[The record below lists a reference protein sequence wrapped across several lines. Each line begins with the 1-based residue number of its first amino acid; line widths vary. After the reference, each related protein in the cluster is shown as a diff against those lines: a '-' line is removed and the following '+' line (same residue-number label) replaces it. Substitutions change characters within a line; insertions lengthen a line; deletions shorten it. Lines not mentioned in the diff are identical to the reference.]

1 MVHQLFFSI
10 SVIIILLNYVSGKF
24 MLSKHTLYYFFSHGV
39 PAMIGFA
46 SIAIFTRIL
55 TPTEYGHYA
64 IVYAISMLT
73 YALFFEWQ
81 KLGLLRFY
89 SKFEN
94 EPSFFQSIKL
104 TFLFVVFW
112 IFLIGMISAFFL
124 LEYEFGIQYI
134 LFTLLLTTSYAW
146 FTLNISY
153 LRASLLPKEYG
164 IISAV
169 RHSLG
174 LILGVLFIYLGFG
187 GFGLLSAVIIG
198 IVLSTLIPSMK
209 YWKINKPIKHTDIK
223 YNRLFL
229 GYGVPLAATG
239 LLGIIV
245 HNSDRFIIS
254 YLLNT
259 SSTGIYSVTYD
270 LVEQSIFT
278 FMMVVNLAGFPII
291 MKRLE
296 KNGFEEAL
304 VEVKKNTYIMLSL
317 SLPAMVGMI
326 VLSKNIIFLFLGE
339 GYRELA
345 AILLPYIA
353 VGAFIKG
360 LKLYGIDILFHLT
373 QDTKSQMIP
382 FAIAAVINVVLNF
395 VLIPSMGVMGAA
407 LSTLVAYIIS
417 FIITIML
424 VRKKAR
430 IPFPWLGFIKVLIAT
445 IIMGLIL
452 IPLSD
457 LIGIKYLFFQ
467 VCTGLFS
474 YLIIFG
480 LLHRQETVTF
490 LRRKQRRKPIN

>member
-1 MVHQLFFSI
+1 
-10 SVIIILLNYVSGKF
+10 
-24 MLSKHTLYYFFSHGV
+24 MLSKHTLYYFLSHGV

-55 TPTEYGHYA
+55 TPAEYGHYA
-64 IVYAISMLT
+64 LVFAISMLV
-73 YALFFEWQ
+73 YALFFEWL

-89 SKFEN
+89 SKFES
-94 EPSFFQSIKL
+94 EPSFIQTIKL
-104 TFLFVVFW
+104 TFLFVVCG
-112 IFLIGMISAFFL
+112 IFLIGLTSAFFL
-124 LEYEFGIQYI
+124 GEYEFGIQYI
-134 LFTLLLTTSYAW
+134 VFTLLLTISYAW

-153 LRASLLPKEYG
+153 LRAGLMPKEYG
-164 IISAV
+164 IISAM
-169 RHSLG
+169 RHSLS
-174 LILGVLFIYLGFG
+174 LLLGVFFIYLGYG
-187 GFGLLSAVIIG
+187 GFGLLLAVIIG
-198 IVLSTLIPSMK
+198 IVLSTLIPSIK
-209 YWKINKPIKHTDIK
+209 YWKIHQPITHTNKR

-229 GYGVPLAATG
+229 SYGAPLAVTG
-239 LLGIIV
+239 LLGITV

-291 MKRLE
+291 MKKLE
-296 KNGFEEAL
+296 KSGFEEAL
-304 VEVKKNTYIMLSL
+304 IEVKRNTYIMLSL
-317 SLPAMVGMI
+317 SLPAMVGI
-326 VLSKNIIFLFLGE
+326 ILLSKNVIFLFLGE

-353 VGAFIKG
+353 IGAFIKG

-395 VLIPSMGVMGAA
+395 LLIPSMGVIGAA
-407 LSTLVAYIIS
+407 LSTLLAYIIA

-457 LIGIKYLFFQ
+457 LIGIKYLVFQ

-474 YLIIFG
+474 YLLIFG
-480 LLHRQETVTF
+480 LLHAQVIMTF
-490 LRRKQRRKPIN
+490 VRKKKGRKPIN